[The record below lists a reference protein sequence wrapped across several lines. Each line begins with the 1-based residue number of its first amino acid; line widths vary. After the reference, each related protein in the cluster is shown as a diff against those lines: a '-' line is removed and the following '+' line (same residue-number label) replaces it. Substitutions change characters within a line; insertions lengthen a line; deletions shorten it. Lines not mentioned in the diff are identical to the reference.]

1 MNILKCKLKN
11 CYGIDKFNHEFNFTK
26 TNVITIYAKN
36 GLMKTSFAKTFKK
49 IQDGKAGEI
58 RDEIFDIKAEV
69 NVSIDGQDIRKEQVF
84 VIKSFEYYY
93 ESNSVADL
101 LVDEKIKK
109 SIATLLKEK
118 NDFLKKLVQY
128 SGIKIEKTQQG
139 RKIYELEP
147 TIVSDMNLSEKSFLL
162 SLKELGEAE
171 NETYLPNVKYSTIF
185 DDSVIKKIKDISF
198 QEKIKEFCEVA
209 ETIYSSYTF
218 LEKGKFTFSKLKSI
232 TKKLYEDNFFVRDNK
247 LILNNSI
254 LISNKDE
261 LQEKI
266 SEIEGKIKDTPEFQ
280 QIENLLSDTK
290 GMLLRDTIENN
301 PEIIEFLKEKNLKNL
316 KKELWTSYIKKENK
330 SFDYLLEIYKE
341 LDDNIKNL
349 NIDNTLWNRSL
360 EIFEDRFTVPYKMKI
375 SNLKGAIIGEN
386 LPRVE
391 FIFEKGENHKSLDRS
406 NLEKLDVLSQGE
418 KRSLYLLN
426 IIFDIEKIKKE
437 NNEVLFIVDD
447 IADSFDYK
455 NKYAIVEY
463 LYEMATVNNFKMII
477 LSHNF
482 DFYRTISSRLNAKYS
497 FIVEKKKVL
506 RLKKEIY
513 RNENHE
519 PFITWKKTPN
529 EYSLFALIPFVRNL
543 IKYSFDKSVNDSNY
557 YVKDYQLLTNLLHK
571 KENSGNITFKTLGKV
586 YKEYIGEFNI
596 PNKFREDD
604 LVIDKL
610 YETAENLSIN
620 LNLLEHKVLLSMA
633 CRLKAEEIMLDK
645 INNYKGMFNWKEENN
660 LKTGDKV
667 EFIKHVYNNDYMT
680 RVLFDGYKQIA
691 NEEQINIVNEVNIMT
706 PENIHINS
714 FMYEPI
720 MDMDINELLNLYAKL
735 KKLI

>member
-1 MNILKCKLKN
+1 MDILECKLKN
-11 CYGIDKFNHEFNFTK
+11 CYGIDEFNHEFDFTN

-49 IQDGKAGEI
+49 IQDGKADEI
-58 RDEIFDIKAEV
+58 RDEIFDIKAEA

-84 VIKSFEYYY
+84 VIKSFENYY
-93 ESNSVADL
+93 ESSSVADL
-101 LVDEKIKK
+101 LVDEKTKK
-109 SIATLLKEK
+109 SITTLLKQK
-118 NDFLKKLVQY
+118 NNFLKKLVQY
-128 SGIKIEKTQQG
+128 SGLKIEKTQQG

-171 NETYLPNVKYSTIF
+171 NKTYLPSVKYSTIF
-185 DDSVIKKIKDISF
+185 DDSVIKKIKDSSF
-198 QEKIKEFCEVA
+198 QNKIKEFCEAA

-218 LEKGKFTFSKLKSI
+218 FEKGKFTFPKLKNVA
-232 TKKLYEDNFFVRDNK
+232 KNLDADNFFVRENK
-247 LILNNSI
+247 LNLNNSI
-254 LISNKDE
+254 VIGNNDE

-266 SEIEGKIKDTPEFQ
+266 SEIEGKIKDIPEFQ
-280 QIENLLSDTK
+280 QIEKLLSDTK
-290 GMLLRDTIENN
+290 GILLRDTIENN
-301 PEIIEFLKEKNLKNL
+301 PELIEFLKIENLDKL
-316 KKELWTSYIKKENK
+316 KKELWTSYIKKENR
-330 SFDYLLEIYKE
+330 SFDDLLETYKE
-341 LDDNIKNL
+341 LDENIKNL

-391 FIFEKGENHKSLDRS
+391 FIFEKGENQASLDRS

-463 LYEMATVNNFKMII
+463 LYEMATIDNFRMII

-482 DFYRTISSRLNAKYS
+482 DFYRTISSRLNVPRTS
-497 FIVEKKKVL
+497 RLIVENKQDLNLIEEKYQKQ
-506 RLKKEIY
+506 
-513 RNENHE
+513 
-519 PFITWKKTPN
+519 PFITWKTKPDK
-529 EYSLFALIPFVRNL
+529 YSLFALIPFVRNL
-543 IKYSFDKSVNDSNY
+543 IEYSFDKSVNDSNY
-557 YVKDYQLLTNLLHK
+557 YDSDYALLTNLLHK
-571 KENSGNITFKTLGKV
+571 KENSGTITFKTLGKV
-586 YKEYIGEFNI
+586 YKEYIGKFDI
-596 PNKFREDD
+596 PNEFKEDD
-604 LVIDKL
+604 LVIEKL
-610 YETAENLSIN
+610 YETTENLSIN

-633 CRLKAEEIMLDK
+633 CRLRAEEIMLDK
-645 INNYKGMFNWKEENN
+645 ISNYNGMLNWKVKNN

-667 EFIKHVYNNDYMT
+667 EFLNHVDRSNNMT
-680 RVLFDGYKQIA
+680 RVLFDAYKQIA

-720 MDMDINELLNLYAKL
+720 MDMDINELLNLYGKL
-735 KKLI
+735 KELI

>member
-1 MNILKCKLKN
+1 MDILKCKLKN
-11 CYGIDKFNHEFNFTK
+11 CYGIDEFNHEFDFTN

-49 IQDGKAGEI
+49 IQDGKADEI

-84 VIKSFEYYY
+84 VIKSFENYY
-93 ESNSVADL
+93 ESSSVADL

-109 SIATLLKEK
+109 SITTLLNQK
-118 NDFLKKLVQY
+118 NNFLKKLVQY
-128 SGIKIEKTQQG
+128 SGMKIEKTQQG

-162 SLKELGEAE
+162 SLKELDEAE

-185 DDSVIKKIKDISF
+185 DDSVIKKIKDDSF
-198 QEKIKEFCEVA
+198 QKKIKEFCEAA

-218 LEKGKFTFSKLKSI
+218 FEKGKFTFPKLKNV
-232 TKKLYEDNFFVRDNK
+232 TKKLSAYNFFVRDNK
-247 LILNNSI
+247 LNLNNSI
-254 LISNKDE
+254 VISNNDE

-266 SEIEGKIKDTPEFQ
+266 SEIEGKIKDIPEFQ

-290 GMLLRDTIENN
+290 GILLRDTIENN
-301 PEIIEFLKEKNLKNL
+301 PELIEFLKEENLKNL

-330 SFDYLLEIYKE
+330 SFDDLLEAYKE

-391 FIFEKGENHKSLDRS
+391 FIFEKGENHESLDRS
-406 NLEKLDVLSQGE
+406 NLEELDVLSQGE

-463 LYEMATVNNFKMII
+463 LYEMATVDNFRMII

-482 DFYRTISSRLNAKYS
+482 DFYRTISSRLNIPRTS
-497 FIVEKKKVL
+497 RFIVENKHDLNLIEEKYQKQ
-506 RLKKEIY
+506 
-513 RNENHE
+513 
-519 PFITWKKTPN
+519 PFITWKNKPDK
-529 EYSLFALIPFVRNL
+529 YSVFALIPFVRNL
-543 IKYSFDKSVNDSNY
+543 IEYSFDKCVNDSNY
-557 YVKDYQLLTNLLHK
+557 YDKDYVLLTNLLHK
-571 KENSGNITFKTLGKV
+571 KENSGTITFKTLGKV
-586 YKEYIGEFNI
+586 YKEYIGKFDI
-596 PNKFREDD
+596 PNEFQEDD

-610 YETAENLSIN
+610 YETTENLSIN

-645 INNYKGMFNWKEENN
+645 INNYKGMLNWKEKNN

-667 EFIKHVYNNDYMT
+667 KFLNHVYRSNNMT
-680 RVLFDGYKQIA
+680 MGLFGGYKQIA

-735 KKLI
+735 KELI